1 MRIYWNSKHVG
12 TPPIIVP
19 VLLVYHVWQGMF
31 EEEQIWSEEPL
42 GHSESSL
49 HDSLFGSLEQSE
61 RAVGRKKHKRR
72 HPETGPDLQESEERE
87 REGGKRRRRKDAA
100 PHVSGEVTT
109 HNERHKKQ
117 QKALTEH
124 TTRKNRRTNKRSESK
139 GTRKTQVSTDTTS
152 TAAGESGH
160 SFLASDDGAHTTLL
174 QSQDTNCRSSVAKP
188 HQKASHVSSKLHS
201 KMASKLEGSRFRMI
215 NEQMYT
221 STGSEA
227 KGMFDSNPELFAVY
241 HKGFATQVSKWETNP
256 LDHIIAYAK
265 TLPKGSI
272 IADFGCGE
280 ARLAQT
286 VPQTVHSFDLVA
298 ANDHVTACD
307 MAHTPL
313 STGAVDVC
321 IFCLSLMGTNISDFI
336 LEARRVLKDDGAMRI
351 CEVISRFSSVD
362 SFVKDVE
369 VFGFKLQ
376 KKRTLSKMFLDL
388 TFRAIS
394 PTRGHNLPQIAL
406 KPCIY
411 KRR

>member
-1 MRIYWNSKHVG
+1 MG

-19 VLLVYHVWQGMF
+19 VLPVYHVWQGMF
-31 EEEQIWSEEPL
+31 EEEQIWSDEPL

-87 REGGKRRRRKDAA
+87 REGGKRRKRKDAA

-109 HNERHKKQ
+109 RNERHKKQ
-117 QKALTEH
+117 QKALNEH

-139 GTRKTQVSTDTTS
+139 GTRKTQVSTDTPS
-152 TAAGESGH
+152 TAADSGH
-160 SFLASDDGAHTTLL
+160 TFLASDDGAHTTLL
-174 QSQDTNCRSSVAKP
+174 QSQDANCRSSVAKP
-188 HQKASHVSSKLHS
+188 HQKASHMNSKLHS

-241 HKGFATQVSKWETNP
+241 HNGFATQVSKWETNP
-256 LDHIIAYAK
+256 LDHIITYVK
-265 TLPKGSI
+265 TLPKSSI

-280 ARLAQT
+280 AKLAQS

-298 ANDHVTACD
+298 TNDHVTACD

-313 STGAVDVC
+313 STGTVDVC
-321 IFCLSLMGTNISDFI
+321 IFCLSLMGTNVSDFI
-336 LEARRVLKDDGAMRI
+336 LEARRVLKDDGVMRI

>member
-12 TPPIIVP
+12 TPPIIVAVLP
-19 VLLVYHVWQGMF
+19 VYPVWQGMF
-31 EEEQIWSEEPL
+31 EEEQIWSDEPL

-100 PHVSGEVTT
+100 PHASGEVTT
-109 HNERHKKQ
+109 RNERHKKQ

-124 TTRKNRRTNKRSESK
+124 TTRKNRRTNRRSESK
-139 GTRKTQVSTDTTS
+139 GTRKTQVSTDTPS
-152 TAAGESGH
+152 AAADSGH
-160 SFLASDDGAHTTLL
+160 TFLVSDDGAHTTLL
-174 QSQDTNCRSSVAKP
+174 QSQDANCRSSVAKP

-256 LDHIIAYAK
+256 LDHITAYVK

-286 VPQTVHSFDLVA
+286 VPQTVYSFDLVA